1 MKCVLSALSSIIVLT
16 NLFSSKK
23 NSPQLMLLSTEVCC
37 GFSSSTNSRCIWR
50 LNQNGR
56 KTAVIV
62 AMEAISKSKEA
73 SPRILLFIKFEMGSV
88 IFGVRTTS
96 VLGKL
101 RGLPLPSMAA
111 VLNFYIK
118 DKINYL
124 VIYANP
130 GFINSL
136 YCSIFT
142 VFLFAFQRYYTL
154 RHVFE
159 SHL

>member
-1 MKCVLSALSSIIVLT
+1 
-16 NLFSSKK
+16 
-23 NSPQLMLLSTEVCC
+23 
-37 GFSSSTNSRCIWR
+37 
-50 LNQNGR
+50 
-56 KTAVIV
+56 
-62 AMEAISKSKEA
+62 
-73 SPRILLFIKFEMGSV
+73 MGSV

-111 VLNFYIK
+111 VLNYYIK

-154 RHVFE
+154 RHVLVLSFE
-159 SHL
+159 FCFNLAYNTVMDCLHLFFFFLSFLSLNHIQQKMCVFVCRYKISFKYSIALLTVQIIKGIIHNYVLINDKLKDTLITMLNIQ

>member
-1 MKCVLSALSSIIVLT
+1 MQDKIIIHEFGPPMVYITHRLIICKFLLLPGMKCVLSALSSIIVLT

-23 NSPQLMLLSTEVCC
+23 NSPQLMLLSMEVCC
-37 GFSSSTNSRCIWR
+37 GFSSSTNCRCIWR

-62 AMEAISKSKEA
+62 AMEAISKSRDA

-111 VLNFYIK
+111 VLE
-118 DKINYL
+118 L
-124 VIYANP
+124 
-130 GFINSL
+130 L
-136 YCSIFT
+136 Y
-142 VFLFAFQRYYTL
+142 
-154 RHVFE
+154 
-159 SHL
+159 